1 MGIFSKKTYVC
12 EKCGKEFEK
21 RINLNGNL
29 CDDCWNQEQN
39 ERRALE
45 SSIRGY
51 IDYASDVFYKQ
62 YSADE
67 MRQIIDHRDTI
78 LDKFQHD
85 AGITRADLKNA
96 SDNYKALT
104 DEQAEEVLLRVSNST
119 VSSTMGAA
127 YSGSFF
133 VPTHYEGMI
142 VDSKDVFAVGYT
154 SDYKLNGGNSE
165 VILCAVFTN
174 DPYVPV
180 FPMIYVGKIGFFEL
194 TKSKKGRESV
204 NALFEAMC
212 PNLTYP
218 VGDIK
223 QLKKIVKQEGTVKG
237 NIEQKFM
244 LDQISNASVSSGIF
258 DTKKMHS
265 DLLPGS
271 ATMLDRIGYIQED
284 EVNQILKMDKM
295 FNRKYWNKQVERLSK

>member
-1 MGIFSKKTYVC
+1 MGLFSKKTYVC
-12 EKCGKEFEK
+12 EKCGKQYEK

-29 CDDCWNQEQN
+29 CDDCWNKEQN
-39 ERRALE
+39 EKRALE
-45 SSIRGY
+45 ASIRGY
-51 IDYASDVFYKQ
+51 VDYASDVFFKS
-62 YSADE
+62 YSSDE
-67 MRQIIDHRDTI
+67 MRDIIDHRDKI
-78 LDKFQHD
+78 LDKYQHEM
-85 AGITRADLKNA
+85 GISRADLQNA

-104 DEQAEEVLLRVSNST
+104 DEQAAEVLVRVANSS

-127 YSGSFF
+127 YSGTFF

-142 VDSKDVFAVGYT
+142 VDAEDVFAVGYT
-154 SDYKLNGGNSE
+154 SDYKLSGGNSE

-180 FPMIYVGKIGFFEL
+180 FPMIYVGKIGFFAV
-194 TKSKKGRESV
+194 TKSKKGREGV
-204 NALFEAMC
+204 NALFESMC

-223 QLKKIVKQEGTVKG
+223 QLKKAIKQDGTVKG
-237 NIEQKFM
+237 KLESKFM
-244 LDQISNASVSSGIF
+244 LDQISNASVSTGIF

-271 ATMLDRIGYIQED
+271 ATMLDRIGFIQEE
-284 EVNQILKMDKM
+284 EVNKILKMDKM
-295 FNRKYWNKQVERLSK
+295 FNRNYWNKQIDRLSK